1 MKAYEIQIGDCVE
14 YRGSLF
20 SETGVVVTVDYR
32 DHYAHPDEICC
43 IGVDFET
50 DTVTH
55 SGYLHSLDG
64 TLPAA
69 TGYYCE
75 PNRLTLIE
83 NDTTSSK
90 LVFDFL
96 TGGV

>member
-14 YRGSLF
+14 YRGAF
-20 SETGVVVTVDYR
+20 YGTGVVTDLAYR
-32 DHYAHPDEICC
+32 DTFTHPDNVCC
-43 IGVDFET
+43 IGVDF
-50 DTVTH
+50 DTGTV
-55 SGYLHSLDG
+55 SRPEYLHGLDG
-64 TLPAA
+64 KLPAA

-75 PNRLTLIE
+75 PIYLTLIQ